1 MNVLKHNRLMKINM
15 LIIGLLLISVF
26 FTDDAKAQT
35 QKRSKIFYLSD
46 TSVNFDGLVE
56 KFRGKIIYIDIW
68 ATWCSPCRQEL
79 RNAKS
84 VKGFEQFASKN
95 DVVILYICCDKTGGQ
110 WKQFIN
116 ANELAGY
123 HILANNKLDKD
134 FHTTFSSVQKR
145 KGMLKRSFYIP
156 RHMIVDRDGAVAD
169 TTAASQC
176 SKLLYTQINRLLN
189 ETARN

>member
-1 MNVLKHNRLMKINM
+1 MKINM

-46 TSVNFDGLVE
+46 TSVNFDGLV
-56 KFRGKIIYIDIW
+56 KRFRGKIIYVDIW
-68 ATWCSPCRQEL
+68 ATWCSPCRKEL
-79 RNAKS
+79 RNVKL
-84 VKGFEQFASKN
+84 VKGFEQLASKN
-95 DVVILYICCDKTGGQ
+95 DIVILYICCDKTGGQ

-123 HILANNKLDKD
+123 HMLMNNKLDKD

-145 KGMLKRSFYIP
+145 MGMLKRSFYIP
-156 RHMIVDRDGAVAD
+156 RHMIVDRDDAVTD
-169 TTAASQC
+169 SVAAMQG
-176 SKLLYTQINRLLN
+176 SKLLYTQINQLLN
-189 ETARN
+189 KAARNSRYK